1 MARLKGRTALVIGSA
16 TGIGRAV
23 AQAFAAEGAVLVIA
37 DKGQAAEKAV
47 LVQDIEAA
55 GGRAIACDCDVTVE
69 ADVRD
74 AITAAADYGA
84 GRLDILVNNA
94 GIGLPM
100 TDFIDME
107 WDDWQRVLDV
117 NLRGVAWGMR
127 HALPVMLEQRYGR
140 IINTASQLAHKP
152 AAQAAAY
159 SASKAAVVALST
171 AVAQE
176 VAAKGV
182 AVNCVCPG
190 PTDTATWRASDPDW
204 AARKASELP
213 IRRIAR
219 PDEIA
224 PAYVFLASEEASY
237 MIGQSVSPNGG
248 DVSW

>member
-1 MARLKGRTALVIGSA
+1 MPAR
-16 TGIGRAV
+16 
-23 AQAFAAEGAVLVIA
+23 AFAAEGAALVVA
-37 DKGQAAEKAV
+37 DKEQAADKAA
-47 LVQDIEAA
+47 LVHDIEAA
-55 GGRAIACDCDVTVE
+55 GRRAIAFDCDVTVE

-74 AITAAADYGA
+74 AVAAAVDFGA
-84 GRLDILVNNA
+84 GHLDILVNNA

-100 TDFIDME
+100 MDFVDME
-107 WDDWQRVLDV
+107 WTDWHRVLDV

-127 HALPVMLEQRYGR
+127 YALPFMLARRYGR
-140 IINTASQLAHKP
+140 IINTASQLAHRP

-213 IRRIAR
+213 IRRIAH
-219 PDEIA
+219 PEEIA